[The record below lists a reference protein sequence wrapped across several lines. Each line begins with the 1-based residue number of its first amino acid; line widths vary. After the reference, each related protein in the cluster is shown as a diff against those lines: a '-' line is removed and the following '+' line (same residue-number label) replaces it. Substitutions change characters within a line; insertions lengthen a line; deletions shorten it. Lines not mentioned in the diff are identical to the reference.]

1 MMFQQEGNLFFQNT
15 CIDFSANINFLG
27 IPDAVMEAARSGLVA
42 AMLEVQQHPGALNEH
57 VAAWEG
63 VEPEQVYCGVGPSE
77 IIRNLLWMLKP
88 KKALLPSPGFEEY
101 LRALSMAQCGID
113 YFYTKQ
119 EDGFRIPVQEF
130 LSYIT
135 QETDV
140 VFWCN
145 PNNPAAVLYRREE
158 LEQVVIRC
166 EQTGT
171 LLILDECCLDF
182 VECAGEVTM
191 RSKDASRSLFIV
203 KDFTK
208 MFAMP
213 GIRLGYGLCTDQELM
228 GKLRSAVQ
236 MSNVSAVAQKAGIAC
251 TGEREF
257 VQRTVQEIAKERAW
271 LLEELRRIKI
281 TQARGEANIIFF
293 KSRPKLHTFSVMH
306 GILLRDCSNFEGLE
320 EGWYRIAV
328 RGREEN
334 KKLIAMLEQWQREA

>member
-1 MMFQQEGNLFFQNT
+1 MFQQEGNLFFQNT
-15 CIDFSANINFLG
+15 CMDYSANINFLG

-42 AMLEVQQHPGALNEH
+42 AMLEVKEHPGALHEH

-77 IIRNLLWMLKP
+77 IIRNLLWVLKP

-113 YFYTKQ
+113 YFYTK
-119 EDGFRIPVQEF
+119 EADGFRVPVEEF
-130 LSYIT
+130 LSCIT
-135 QETDV
+135 QDIDV
-140 VFWCN
+140 VFWSN
-145 PNNPAAVLYRREE
+145 PNNPAAVLYSRDDIG
-158 LEQVVIRC
+158 QVLKRC

-171 LLILDECCLDF
+171 VLILDECCLDF
-182 VECAGEVTM
+182 VEAAEDVTM
-191 RSKDASRSLFIV
+191 RSKDASGSLFIV

-213 GIRLGYGLCTDQELM
+213 GIRLGYGLCTNQELM

-236 MSNVSAVAQKAGIAC
+236 MCNVSAVAQKAGIAC
-251 TGEREF
+251 TKERGF
-257 VQRTVQEIAKERAW
+257 VQKTVLEVAKERDW
-271 LLEELRRIKI
+271 LLDQFSRIGI

-306 GILLRDCSNFEGLE
+306 GILLRDCSNFEGLG

-334 KKLIAMLEQWQREA
+334 EKLIEMLKQWQQEA